1 MTNLTFDTY
10 AQVKQLVQTGVPE
23 AQAEAIINAVA
34 GATSLPDIS
43 QLATKTDLAVLQQA
57 TKTDLAVLQQTTKTD
72 LAVLESKIVLVEAN
86 LKGDIRG
93 LKGELIWWIVGCF
106 GLNACISLGAVLPQ
120 LLAHLPK

>member
-1 MTNLTFDTY
+1 MSNLAFGTY

-34 GATSLPDIS
+34 GTTSFPDIS
-43 QLATKTDLAVLQQA
+43 QLATKADLALVEA
-57 TKTDLAVLQQTTKTD
+57 KVA
-72 LAVLESKIVLVEAN
+72 LVEAN
-86 LKGDIRG
+86 MRGEIKG

-106 GLNACISLGAVLPQ
+106 GLNACISLGAALPQ